1 METPVITG
9 KKRDRVG
16 TRYSRRLRAAGQM
29 PAVVYGH
36 KEDPIAIAVDENE
49 MLRYLHHGSRLFTV
63 KIDGAEQTC
72 LVKDL
77 QFDHLGTD
85 VIHVDLSRVD
95 LTEEV
100 EVTVSIHFTGEAVGL
115 KAAGSI
121 FRTVN
126 DSISVRCLVSA
137 IPSEIVVDV
146 SGLDVGDF
154 LAAGSVELPEG
165 TQLATEPDLVLCRIS
180 TVAIEEEAP
189 AEGEEGEVEDALA
202 AGEEAATEESSAPPA
217 GGEES

>member
-36 KEDPIAIAVDENE
+36 KEDPVAISVDENE
-49 MLRYLHHGSRLFTV
+49 MLRHLHHGSRLFTV
-63 KIDGAEQTC
+63 EIDGDEQTC

-100 EVTVSIHFTGEAVGL
+100 EVAVSIHFTGEAVGL
-115 KAAGSI
+115 KTAGSI

-126 DSISVRCLVSA
+126 DSISIRCLVSS
-137 IPSEIVVDV
+137 IPSEVAVDV

-165 TQLATEPDLVLCRIS
+165 VQLATEPDLVICRIS
-180 TVAIEEEAP
+180 TVAVEEEAP
-189 AEGEEGEVEDALA
+189 AEGEEGEEV
-202 AGEEAATEESSAPPA
+202 ATEESAPAA
-217 GGEES
+217 GDDES